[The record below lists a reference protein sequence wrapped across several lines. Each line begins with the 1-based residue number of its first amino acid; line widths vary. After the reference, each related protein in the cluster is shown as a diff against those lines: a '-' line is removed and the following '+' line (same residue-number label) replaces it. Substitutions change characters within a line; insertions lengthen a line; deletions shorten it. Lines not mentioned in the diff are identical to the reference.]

1 MSAPIKV
8 ALPGFG
14 GRMGQ
19 MIAGLVQT
27 ENQFTITAATEA
39 PHSNLIGHDVSES
52 LGIQKTGVEISSS
65 ADMLGRNSDVII
77 DFTRPEATMEHLRIA
92 VKTNTSMVI
101 GTTGL
106 NQAQEKQIEEAGKHI
121 PIIYCANTSIGV
133 TLLLQQVKKIA
144 SMLDE
149 SWDIEILETH
159 HNQKV
164 DAPSGTA
171 LALGAAAA
179 EGRSVLLGDV
189 RDSGRDGLTGVRKQ
203 GDIGF
208 SVIRGGDVAG
218 EHSVIFFGKDERIEL
233 NHKANDR
240 VIFARGAL
248 KAAQFIVGKLGQQ
261 GLNGYFTMDD
271 VLG

>member
-8 ALPGFG
+8 AIPGFG

-19 MIAGLVQT
+19 MIASLIQT
-27 ENQFTITAATEA
+27 EKQFVISAATEA
-39 PHSNLIGHDVSES
+39 PNSNLIGRDISQI
-52 LGIQKTGVEISSS
+52 LGIQETGIEISPSPE
-65 ADMLGRNSDVII
+65 MLGRNSDVII
-77 DFTRPEATMEHLRIA
+77 DFTCPEATIEHLKIA
-92 VKTNTSMVI
+92 LETNTSMVI
-101 GTTGL
+101 GTTGF
-106 NQAQEKQIEEAGKHI
+106 NKAQEKQIEDAGRQI

-133 TLLLQQVKKIA
+133 TLLLQQVKTIA
-144 SMLDE
+144 SILDE

-179 EGRSVLLGDV
+179 RGRSVLLGDV
-189 RDSGRDGLTGVRKQ
+189 RDSGRDGITGPRKQ

-208 SVIRGGDVAG
+208 SVVRGGDIAG
-218 EHSVIFFGKDERIEL
+218 EHSVIFFGKNERIEL
-233 NHKANDR
+233 THKANDR
-240 VIFARGAL
+240 VVFARGAL
-248 KAAQFIVGKLGQQ
+248 KATQFIVSKLGQQ
-261 GLNGYFTMDD
+261 VLNGYFTMDD

>member
-1 MSAPIKV
+1 MSAQIKV

-19 MIAGLVQT
+19 MIAGLVQN
-27 ENQFTITAATEA
+27 ESQFAITAATEVTN
-39 PHSNLIGHDVSES
+39 SNLIGQDISQI
-52 LGIQKTGVEISSS
+52 LGIQQTGIKISPSPNI
-65 ADMLGRNSDVII
+65 LGENSDVII

-92 VKTNTSMVI
+92 LETNTSMVI
-101 GTTGL
+101 GTTGF
-106 NQAQEKQIEEAGKHI
+106 NQDQEKQIEDAGRHI

-149 SWDIEILETH
+149 SWDIEIIETH

-179 EGRSVLLGDV
+179 KGRSVLLGNV
-189 RDSGRDGLTGVRKQ
+189 RDSGRDGLTGPRKR

-208 SVIRGGDVAG
+208 SVVRGGDVAG
-218 EHSVIFFGKDERIEL
+218 EHLVIFFGKDERIEL
-233 NHKANDR
+233 THKANDR

-248 KAAQFIVGKLGQQ
+248 KAAQFIVGKLGQK
-261 GLNGYFTMDD
+261 GLSGYFTMDD

>member
-1 MSAPIKV
+1 MTSPIKV

-19 MIAGLVQT
+19 MVAGLIQT
-27 ENQFTITAATEA
+27 EKQFTITGATEA
-39 PHSNLIGHDVSES
+39 PNSNIVGQDISQS
-52 LGIQKTGVEISSS
+52 LGIPQTGVLISASPNS
-65 ADMLGRNSDVII
+65 LCKNSDVII
-77 DFTRPEATMEHLRIA
+77 DFTRPEATMEHIRIA
-92 VKTNTSMVI
+92 LETNTAMVI

-106 NQAQEKQIEEAGKHI
+106 NLEQEKQILDAGKHI
-121 PIIYCANTSIGV
+121 PIVYCANTSVGV
-133 TLLLQQVKKIA
+133 TILLQQVRKIT
-144 SMLDE
+144 SILDE

-171 LALGAAAA
+171 IALGMAAAQ
-179 EGRSVLLGDV
+179 GRSVSLKNV
-189 RDSGRDGLTGVRKQ
+189 RDSGRDGITGARVP
-203 GDIGF
+203 GNIGF
-208 SVIRGGDVAG
+208 SAIRGGDVAG

-233 NHKANDR
+233 THKANDR

-248 KAAQFIVGKLGQQ
+248 KAAKFIVGKIGQQ
-261 GLNGYFTMDD
+261 RLNGYFTMDD

>member
-1 MSAPIKV
+1 
-8 ALPGFG
+8 
-14 GRMGQ
+14 
-19 MIAGLVQT
+19 
-27 ENQFTITAATEA
+27 
-39 PHSNLIGHDVSES
+39 
-52 LGIQKTGVEISSS
+52 
-65 ADMLGRNSDVII
+65 
-77 DFTRPEATMEHLRIA
+77 
-92 VKTNTSMVI
+92 
-101 GTTGL
+101 
-106 NQAQEKQIEEAGKHI
+106 
-121 PIIYCANTSIGV
+121 
-133 TLLLQQVKKIA
+133 
-144 SMLDE
+144 MLDE

-189 RDSGRDGLTGVRKQ
+189 RDSERNGLTGARKQ

-233 NHKANDR
+233 THKANDR

>member
-27 ENQFTITAATEA
+27 ENKFTITAATEA
-39 PHSNLIGHDVSES
+39 PYSNLIGHDVSES

-77 DFTRPEATMEHLRIA
+77 DFTRPEATIEHLRIA
-92 VKTNTSMVI
+92 VDTNTSMVI

-106 NQAQEKQIEEAGKHI
+106 NQAQEKQIEDAGRQI

-189 RDSGRDGLTGVRKQ
+189 RDSGRDGLTGARKQ

-233 NHKANDR
+233 THKANDR